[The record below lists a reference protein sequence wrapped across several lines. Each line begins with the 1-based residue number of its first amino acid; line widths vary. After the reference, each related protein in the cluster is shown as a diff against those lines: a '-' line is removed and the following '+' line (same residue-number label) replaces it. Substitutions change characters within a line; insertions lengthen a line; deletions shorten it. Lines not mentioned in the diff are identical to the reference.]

1 MNPRDQNNSNLGVG
15 GDIPTPNNPKATLL
29 EKLLVRLSIA
39 RDRLVDRNLRNRLI
53 STNLNSSRTKN
64 IRFSNSN
71 SDLIFITLHANKQEM
86 IFDSI
91 EDGGEGK
98 EIVSETLPMWAQTI
112 LRSPTGGEGK
122 KVVSKTLSLI
132 DTIPRFSSDEL
143 AVSSETGSSVDQPL
157 RGTNVLLTKLEKI
170 SLQKKLK
177 SIYFEAKE
185 CEEDQ
190 GVNILFVALGFVKWY
205 EDDTSDI
212 ERYAPL
218 VLLPVELIR
227 DGAKDRFR
235 LKPREEDLFTNISL
249 KLWLKERNSIDLP
262 DIPEI
267 DPWSFKEY
275 CEKVR
280 EAIKKESRW
289 SVLEDESVLGFFS
302 FNKFL
307 LWRDLDP
314 ANWPEGK
321 SLLDHPIIQ
330 KLLMPPLDAGEPD
343 PPIISSDEFID
354 DHFTPQDLVY
364 VVDADSSQTEAIQT
378 VMAGKNMV
386 IQGPPGTGKS
396 QTITNIIAAAVAE
409 GKKVLFIA
417 EKMAALN
424 VVHDRLTKVGLEVI
438 CLELHSRKATKSS
451 VLKQLRDSVE
461 FPVQPKVSD
470 KAFTA
475 LAQSQEFLN
484 THSKSLNNPRDPWG
498 MTAFEVMGGISKI
511 HRQGLNIFN
520 FDIPDAL
527 NYSKERL
534 NDLSIRLIDLAE
546 RLKKSGVP
554 CNHPWRM
561 SGTGPLTPMDT
572 ERLRLELERLADL
585 AKVAE
590 GEFKSASKGINI
602 ESLDLSLFSATK
614 LHALCRLSE
623 SLKSPPDLVGALLA
637 SDVLRKNAALIKSI
651 ALSIE
656 TYKPNK
662 SEIAKSFIH
671 GWEQQDLSSLRLRLA
686 SSGGSIFSIFSSTYR
701 QSIATLRGLLSHPL
715 PNGFKNRLDLL
726 DRALALKASEAEI
739 SKFDLTV
746 MTALGDLWRAEDSD
760 ETQLLLLADWYSLFE
775 KLDQQEL
782 KLANKLVK
790 NESAQLAIESMNS
803 TLKNFYGLLDGVCVT
818 LKIPTEPLKEKSF
831 TELSKTVIDWLAN
844 LDRLNEWPVV
854 RSNMNNLLAEMGQ
867 ECYDKI
873 YSGGIQADQLNSV
886 VRACIL
892 EKIWQS
898 ISASDDYFSQI
909 DSFKLDK
916 ELDVFR
922 RADKDRLKIASKEIL
937 GSYSASKPSGANGEM
952 GVIRQEMNKKRNN
965 LPVRKL
971 MEKAGRAI
979 HELKPVFLMSPM
991 SIAQFIAPGYLTF
1004 DLVLIDEASQV
1015 RPEDALGAIA
1025 RARQVVV
1032 VGDAKQLPPT
1042 NFFNRL
1048 TDDSDYEESL
1058 DDEGSYILNDVESI
1072 LGLCDGVFQSRSMLR
1087 WHYRSQHPGLIAVS
1101 NRNFYDGKLL
1111 LPPSVLRATYADG
1124 FGVSFIKSPD
1134 NGYIRGGSDGGRNI
1148 LEAALIAKK
1157 TIAFAKANPDKSLG
1171 VAAFSVKQR
1180 DCIRDL
1186 IDAERLKHPET
1197 EPFFLESRHEPFFVK
1212 NLESIQGDER
1222 DVIFI
1227 SVGYGRSA
1235 DGRLTQTFGPLAAEG
1250 GERRL
1255 NVLISRAKERCTVF
1269 SSITSEDIKNV
1280 SGKIGVNVFK
1290 EFLQFAEKG
1299 YFDVPLNTEK
1309 GFDTDFEE
1317 SVALFLEQH
1326 GYKVQPQVGMS
1337 GFLIDIGVIDPNNE
1351 AKYYCGIECDGA
1363 TYHSSRSA
1371 RDRDR
1376 LRQEIL
1382 ESRGWNIYRIWSTD
1396 WFHRRQAQE
1405 AKLLDYL
1412 VALTSGDGPLVK
1424 KTPIQYDQIEH
1435 VDIFEPAEEASS
1447 DSSIGVPYI
1456 EFDELVNS
1464 KLAPHMLRTYELS
1477 KIVEKILE
1485 VESPIH
1491 QEELARRVA
1500 KAFGLEKAG
1509 NRIQSATLKA
1519 LRVISECES
1528 SGEFWKLKEGVKNQ
1542 VRTRLDVISRTL
1554 LSAKYLPPEEILI
1567 GLHHLVK
1574 QSVQIEK
1581 YQLIQQTSKLFGFS
1595 RCGPDLRDAILLVI
1609 QNENGKS
1616 IMDNNGTISLIS

>member
-1 MNPRDQNNSNLGVG
+1 MDLDVNQNPNNPHDGSGNNV
-15 GDIPTPNNPKATLL
+15 PRTENPKATLL
-29 EKLLVRLSIA
+29 DKLWARLSIA

-64 IRFSNSN
+64 IRFSNGN
-71 SDLIFITLHANKQEM
+71 SDQIFTTLHINKQDM
-86 IFDSI
+86 LFDSI
-91 EDGGEGK
+91 EEAEGDQRGVSGNLPLIDATAQLPSSESGEGI
-98 EIVSETLPMWAQTI
+98 EL
-112 LRSPTGGEGK
+112 SPSVEEP
-122 KVVSKTLSLI
+122 SK
-132 DTIPRFSSDEL
+132 
-143 AVSSETGSSVDQPL
+143 GS
-157 RGTNVLLTKLEKI
+157 NVLLTRLEKI

-185 CEEDQ
+185 YEEEQ

-205 EDDTSDI
+205 EDDSSDI

-227 DGAKDRFR
+227 DGAKDKFR

-249 KLWLKERNSIDLP
+249 KLWLKEQNSIDLP
-262 DIPEI
+262 DIPDE
-267 DPWSFKEY
+267 DPWSFKDY
-275 CEKVR
+275 CEQVR

-314 ANWPEGK
+314 DNWPEGM

-330 KLLMPPLDAGEPD
+330 RLLMPPLDAGEPD
-343 PPIISSDEFID
+343 PPIISPDELID

-378 VMAGKNMV
+378 ALAGKNMV

-438 CLELHSRKATKSS
+438 CLELHSRKATKSA

-461 FPVQPKVSD
+461 FPDQPLVSD

-475 LAQSQEFLN
+475 LGQSQTFLN
-484 THSKSLNNPRDPWG
+484 NHSKTLNNNRDPWG
-498 MTAFEVMGGISKI
+498 MTPFEVMGEISKL

-520 FDIPDAL
+520 FDIPDSI
-527 NYSKERL
+527 NYSKSRL
-534 NDLSIRLIDLAE
+534 DDLSTRLIDLTE

-561 SGTGPLTPMDT
+561 SGAGPLTPMDA
-572 ERLRLELERLADL
+572 ERLKLELGKLVGLTA
-585 AKVAE
+585 VAE
-590 GEFKSASKGINI
+590 AEIKTANTSLNLQSFDLSVLSAPKLRLLCKLA
-602 ESLDLSLFSATK
+602 ESLMAPPSVEVSLLT
-614 LHALCRLSE
+614 
-623 SLKSPPDLVGALLA
+623 

-651 ALSIE
+651 ALSIK
-656 TYKPNK
+656 TYKRNK
-662 SEIAKSFIH
+662 VEIDKSFIH
-671 GWEQQDLSSLRLRLA
+671 GWEKQDLSSLRLKLA

-701 QSIATLRGLLSHPL
+701 QSIATLRGLLSHQL
-715 PNGFKNRLDLL
+715 PSGFKNRLDLV
-726 DRALALKASEAEI
+726 DRALALKSSEADI
-739 SKFDLTV
+739 SKLDPALQE
-746 MTALGDLWRAEDSD
+746 ALGNLWRAEDSD
-760 ETQLLLLADWYSLFE
+760 DSLLILLADWYLLFE
-775 KLDQQEL
+775 RLDKQEL
-782 KLANKLVK
+782 ELAIKLVG
-790 NESAQLAIESMNS
+790 NESAQLSMGKLS
-803 TLKNFYGLLDGVCVT
+803 EALKNLDSLMEGVCTT
-818 LKIPTEPLKEKSF
+818 LKIPPEPLKEQSF
-831 TELSKTVIDWLAN
+831 TELVKTVSDWLAN
-844 LDRLNEWPVV
+844 LDRLNEWPAV
-854 RSNMNNLLAEMGQ
+854 RSNMNSLLAEIGQ
-867 ECYDKI
+867 ECFDKI
-873 YSGGIQADQLNSV
+873 YSGGIQADHINAV
-886 VRACIL
+886 VRSCIL

-898 ISASDDYFSQI
+898 IIASDSYFSEV
-909 DSFKLDK
+909 DSFRLDK
-916 ELDVFR
+916 ELDIFR
-922 RADKDRLKIASKEIL
+922 RSDKDRLKIASKEIL
-937 GSYSASKPSGANGEM
+937 GNYSTSKPSGSNGEM

-965 LPVRKL
+965 LAVRKL

-991 SIAQFIAPGYLTF
+991 SIAQFIAPGSMTF

-1015 RPEDALGAIA
+1015 KPEDALGAIA

-1048 TDDSDYEESL
+1048 TDDSDYEEIL
-1058 DDEGSYILNDVESI
+1058 DDEGTYLLNDVESI

-1111 LPPSVLRATYADG
+1111 LPPSVLRANYADG
-1124 FGVSFIKSPD
+1124 FGVSFVKSPQ
-1134 NGYIRGGSDGGRNI
+1134 NGYIRGGSEGGRNI
-1148 LEAALIAKK
+1148 LEAELIAKEV
-1157 TIAFAKANPDKSLG
+1157 IAFAKASPEKSLG
-1171 VAAFSVKQR
+1171 VAAFSVTQR

-1197 EPFFLESRHEPFFVK
+1197 EAFFSENRHEPFFVK

-1227 SVGYGRSA
+1227 SVGYGRSE

-1269 SSITSEDIKNV
+1269 SSITSEDIKNS
-1280 SGKIGVNVFK
+1280 SGKVGVNAFK

-1309 GFDTDFEE
+1309 GFDSDFEE

-1337 GFLIDIGVIDPNNE
+1337 GFFIDIGVIDPNNE

-1412 VALTSGDGPLVK
+1412 DALTSADGPPVK
-1424 KTPIQYDQIEH
+1424 KIPIQHDPIEH
-1435 VDIFEPAEEASS
+1435 VDIYVSVESS
-1447 DSSIGVPYI
+1447 DNNESIGVPYS
-1456 EFDELVNS
+1456 EFEERIHS
-1464 KLAPHMLRTYELS
+1464 RSAPHELSSYELG
-1477 KIVEKILE
+1477 KTVKKILE

-1491 QEELARRVA
+1491 QEEIARRVA
-1500 KAFGLEKAG
+1500 RAFGLEKAG
-1509 NRIQSATLKA
+1509 NRIQEATNKA
-1519 LRVISECES
+1519 LRAISGSES
-1528 SGEFWKLKEGVKNQ
+1528 NGQFWRLKEGVNKQ
-1542 VRTRLDVISRTL
+1542 VRIRTEVKSRTL

-1567 GLHHLVK
+1567 GLHYLIK
-1574 QSVQIEK
+1574 QSVQIEESE
-1581 YQLIQQTSKLFGFS
+1581 LIQQTSRLFGFT
-1595 RCGPDLRDAILLVI
+1595 RCGPDLRGVI
-1609 QNENGKS
+1609 RSVISQENGKTIQKIGES
-1616 IMDNNGTISLIS
+1616 ISLTK

>member
-1 MNPRDQNNSNLGVG
+1 MDLDVNQNSSNPNYGAG
-15 GDIPTPNNPKATLL
+15 KETPPAENPKATLL
-29 EKLLVRLSIA
+29 EKLWARLSLA

-53 STNLNSSRTKN
+53 STNLNSNRTKN
-64 IRFSNSN
+64 IRFSNGN
-71 SDLIFITLHANKQEM
+71 SDHIFTALHVNKQDM
-86 IFDSI
+86 LFDSI
-91 EDGGEGK
+91 EGDEEG
-98 EIVSETLPMWAQTI
+98 VSGNLP
-112 LRSPTGGEGK
+112 
-122 KVVSKTLSLI
+122 LI
-132 DTIPRFSSDEL
+132 DAVPKLTSVESDISSD
-143 AVSSETGSSVDQPL
+143 SNSSSVQPT
-157 RGTNVLLTKLEKI
+157 RVSNVLLTKLEKI

-185 CEEDQ
+185 YEEEQ
-190 GVNILFVALGFVKWY
+190 GVNILFVALGFIKWY
-205 EDDTSDI
+205 EDDSSDI

-227 DGAKDRFR
+227 DGAKDKFKLR
-235 LKPREEDLFTNISL
+235 PREEDLFTNISL
-249 KLWLKERNSIDLP
+249 KLWLKEQNSIDLP
-262 DIPEI
+262 DIPEE

-275 CEKVR
+275 CSQVR
-280 EAIKKESRW
+280 EAIKKEARW

-314 ANWPEGK
+314 ANWPEGM

-330 KLLMPPLDAGEPD
+330 RLLMPPLDPGEPD
-343 PPIISSDEFID
+343 PPIISPDELID
-354 DHFTPQDLVY
+354 DFFTPQDLVY

-378 VMAGKNMV
+378 ALAGKNMV

-424 VVHDRLTKVGLEVI
+424 VVHDRLTKVGLDVI
-438 CLELHSRKATKSS
+438 CLELHSRKATKSG

-461 FPVQPKVSD
+461 FPDQPRVSD

-475 LAQSQEFLN
+475 LGQSQTFLN
-484 THSKSLNNPRDPWG
+484 NHSKSLNNHRDPWG
-498 MTAFEVMGGISKI
+498 MTPFEVMGEISKL

-520 FDIPDAL
+520 FDIPDAI
-527 NYSKERL
+527 NYSKSRL
-534 NDLSIRLIDLAE
+534 DDLSIRLTDLAE
-546 RLKKSGVP
+546 RLRKSGVP
-554 CNHPWRM
+554 SNHPWRM
-561 SGTGPLTPMDT
+561 SGAGPLTPMDA
-572 ERLRLELERLADL
+572 ERLKLELERLVAL
-585 AKVAE
+585 TAVAE
-590 GEFKSASKGINI
+590 SEIKTATSGLNI
-602 ESLDLSLFSATK
+602 ESLDLAALSSSRLRSLCK
-614 LHALCRLSE
+614 LSE
-623 SLKSPPDLVGALLA
+623 SLKAPPDVEGSLLTTE
-637 SDVLRKNAALIKSI
+637 VLRKNAAVLKSA
-651 ALSIE
+651 ALSIK
-656 TYKPNK
+656 TYKRNK
-662 SEIAKSFIH
+662 AEISKSFIH
-671 GWEQQDLSSLRLRLA
+671 GWDQQDLSSLRLKLA

-701 QSIATLRGLLSHPL
+701 QSIATLRGLLSHEL
-715 PNGFKNRLDLL
+715 PSGFKNRLDLL
-726 DRALALKASEAEI
+726 DRALALKASEVDI
-739 SKFDLTV
+739 SKLDPVLK
-746 MTALGDLWRAEDSD
+746 ASLGGLWRGEDSD
-760 ETQLLLLADWYSLFE
+760 ESLLLSLADWYSLFE
-775 KLDQQEL
+775 RLDQQEL
-782 KLANKLVK
+782 ELANKLVR
-790 NESAQLAIESMNS
+790 NEPTQLTMGRLNEA
-803 TLKNFYGLLDGVCVT
+803 LKNLDSLVDGVCTT
-818 LKIPTEPLKEKSF
+818 LKMSPEPLKQESF
-831 TELSKTVIDWLAN
+831 LELARTVSSWLIN
-844 LDRLNEWPVV
+844 LDRLNEWPAV
-854 RSNMNNLLAEMGQ
+854 RSNMNNLLVEIGQ
-867 ECYDKI
+867 ECYDRI
-873 YSGGIQADQLNSV
+873 YSGGIQADHINAV
-886 VRACIL
+886 VRSCIL

-898 ISASDDYFSQI
+898 IIASDGYFSEI

-916 ELDVFR
+916 ELDIFR

-937 GSYSASKPSGANGEM
+937 GSYSSSKPSISNSYGEM
-952 GVIRQEMNKKRNN
+952 GVIRQEMSKKRNN
-965 LPVRKL
+965 LAVRKL

-991 SIAQFIAPGYLTF
+991 SIAQFIAPGSMTF

-1015 RPEDALGAIA
+1015 KPEDALGAIA
-1025 RARQVVV
+1025 RSRQVVV

-1048 TDDSDYEESL
+1048 TDDSDYEEAL
-1058 DDEGSYILNDVESI
+1058 DDEGTYLLNDVESI
-1072 LGLCDGVFQSRSMLR
+1072 LGLCDGVFQNRSMLR

-1111 LPPSVLRATYADG
+1111 LPPSVLRANYADG
-1124 FGVSFIKSPD
+1124 FGVSFVKSPQ
-1134 NGYIRGGSDGGRNI
+1134 NGYIRGGSEGGRNI
-1148 LEAALIAKK
+1148 LEAELIAKEV
-1157 TIAFAKANPDKSLG
+1157 IAFAKANPEKSLG
-1171 VAAFSVKQR
+1171 VAAFSVTQR

-1197 EPFFLESRHEPFFVK
+1197 ESFFSESRNEPFFVK

-1227 SVGYGRSA
+1227 SVGYGRSE

-1269 SSITSEDIKNV
+1269 SSITSEDIKNAA
-1280 SGKIGVNVFK
+1280 GKIGVNAFK

-1309 GFDTDFEE
+1309 GFDSDFEE
-1317 SVALFLEQH
+1317 SVAIFLEQH
-1326 GYKVQPQVGMS
+1326 GYKVQPQVGMV
-1337 GFLIDIGVIDPNNE
+1337 GFFIDIGVIDPNNE

-1412 VALTSGDGPLVK
+1412 AALTSMDGPPVK
-1424 KTPIQYDQIEH
+1424 KGPIQIDPVEH
-1435 VDIFEPAEEASS
+1435 VDIFEPV
-1447 DSSIGVPYI
+1447 DSNDSAVSIGVPYI
-1456 EFDELVNS
+1456 EFEERVHS
-1464 KLAPHMLRTYELS
+1464 RSAPHELSSYELG
-1477 KIVEKILE
+1477 KTVKKILE

-1500 KAFGLEKAG
+1500 KAYGLEKAG

-1519 LRVISECES
+1519 LNVANGLIRT
-1528 SGEFWKLKEGVKNQ
+1528 GEFWKSENCSVSRVRVRGDVK
-1542 VRTRLDVISRTL
+1542 SKTL
-1554 LSAKYLPPEEILI
+1554 LSAKYLPPEEILFAI
-1567 GLHHLVK
+1567 NYLVK
-1574 QSVQIEK
+1574 QSVSIQEAE
-1581 YQLIQQTSKLFGFS
+1581 LIQKTARLLGFS
-1595 RCGPDLRDAILLVI
+1595 RCGPDLKALIELQITSEKGKTL
-1609 QNENGKS
+1609 NNLNGY
-1616 IMDNNGTISLIS
+1616 ISLKNN